1 MKNLYLKNTLIVDP
15 INDIDFEGHILIE
28 DGYFKEIGE
37 FEPAF
42 NPEETRIVDLKG
54 KVVSPGLID
63 MHVHLREP
71 GEEHKETIAT
81 GTKAAAQGGFTA
93 VACMPN
99 TKPPVDNETVLEF
112 IKEKNKAAGYTKIY
126 PVAALT
132 KGRRGEEISEFGI
145 LREAG
150 AAAFSD
156 DGGTVENTELM
167 RRCMEYSTLYDAA
180 VLSHCEDRNLSAGGQ
195 IHEGYY
201 STILGLQGIPAAAE
215 EIIIARDIKLAELTG
230 ARLHICHISTQGGVE
245 LVRRGKEKGIKV
257 TAEAVPHHFS
267 LSHEIT
273 QDFDTSTKV
282 NPPLRSQEH
291 INAVIEGLQDG
302 TIDVIAS
309 DHAPHSRIDKEV
321 EYIFAAFGISGVETC
336 LAVSINYL
344 YNQNILAL
352 KELINKFT
360 AAPAAVLGF
369 ENPGIKKGF
378 PADLT
383 VIDLNKEKIVD
394 LDSWHSM
401 GTNTPFAGKS
411 LKGWPVM
418 TVVDGKITAENF

>member
-1 MKNLYLKNTLIVDP
+1 MKALYLKNALIVDP
-15 INDIDFEGHILIE
+15 INEMEFKGNILIE
-28 DGYFKEIGE
+28 DGYIKEIGE
-37 FEPAF
+37 FEAAF
-42 NPEETRIVDLKG
+42 NSEETRIVDLQG
-54 KVVSPGLID
+54 KIVSPGLID

-71 GEEHKETIAT
+71 GEEYKETIAT

-99 TKPPVDNETVLEF
+99 TKPAVDNETVIEY

-132 KGRRGEEISEFGI
+132 KERKGEEISEFGI

-156 DGGTVENTELM
+156 DGDAVANTELM

-180 VLSHCEDRNLSAGGQ
+180 VLSHCEDKSLAVDGQ

-215 EIIIARDIKLAELTG
+215 EIMIARDIKLAELTG
-230 ARLHICHISTQGGVE
+230 ARLHICHISTAGGVE
-245 LVRRGKEKGIKV
+245 LVRQGKEKGIKV
-257 TAEAVPHHFS
+257 TAEAAPHHFS

-273 QDFDTSTKV
+273 QNFDTSTKV
-282 NPPLRSQEH
+282 NPPIRSHEH
-291 INAVIEGLQDG
+291 IDAIIEGLRDG
-302 TIDVIAS
+302 TIEIIAS

-336 LAVSINYL
+336 LAVSLDYL
-344 YNQNILAL
+344 YNQNILSL
-352 KELINKFT
+352 KELLNKFT
-360 AAPAAVLGF
+360 AAPAAVLGI
-369 ENPGIKKGF
+369 EYPGIKKGA

-383 VIDLNKEKIVD
+383 VIDLDKEKIVS
-394 LDSWHSM
+394 LDDWHSM
-401 GTNTPFAGKS
+401 GTNTPFIGKI

-418 TVVDGKITAENF
+418 TVVGGKITAEDF